1 MIGSYAPSPEGRRIN
16 MKLEHGYEHGWD
28 MGVSMFSERSRPN
41 PIATFIYND
50 AIVQDREF
58 R

>member
-1 MIGSYAPSPEGRRIN
+1 

-28 MGVSMFSERSRPN
+28 MGVSMFSERSRRN